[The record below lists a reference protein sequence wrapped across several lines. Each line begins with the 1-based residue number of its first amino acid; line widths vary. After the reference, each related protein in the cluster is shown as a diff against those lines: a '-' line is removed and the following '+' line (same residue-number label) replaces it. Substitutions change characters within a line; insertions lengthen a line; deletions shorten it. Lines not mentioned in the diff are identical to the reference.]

1 MSWLLRVSRRLGH
14 WDCRD
19 TATIQEAGLT
29 GFVIGTLLRPDSVPE
44 ALGRLAQAGET
55 ALSSFRGQF
64 VLAATDS
71 ARRETWIVRDPFGM
85 HPVFYAVT
93 KDDVLVAD
101 SVSRLL
107 EEPGISRTLNRAAVA
122 DHLCKRWPDNEETFF
137 DAVRRV
143 PPGCLLHVSD
153 SGVSVR
159 PYWTPSGH
167 VIDWLPDEG
176 VDRFDDLLDQAVSRG
191 LAGRAGVFLS
201 GGFDSVSVAAVAA
214 DLSRRSGRPSPRALS
229 IGFPDPACNEEA
241 VQSRVAQ
248 QLSLPLTLVPFA
260 EAAGPRGLLREALDL
275 NHGLAAPLFN
285 TWMPIYLHLIRRGR
299 EAHVDTI
306 LTGEGGDEWLGASP
320 YFTADLMR
328 RGDLAGVVRMART
341 WHRSYHQDWLT
352 VARGTLWRYGLRP
365 IAGMWCSRLAPT
377 LWDNRRARKVIQATP
392 DWIVDDPDLQRTR
405 RDRARRSLTPAD
417 PPGGFYSREGI
428 GAHGHTLQSWL
439 FEEQFQLGRA
449 LGVRYVHPY
458 WDPDLAM
465 HLSRVRPERLNEH
478 DRTKALVRRTL
489 ARRFPALGFE
499 RQRKV
504 AAMDFFAGILRQEG
518 PSLGEAVADFQGL
531 AALGIVV
538 PAAARDFMRRAWT
551 GSPREVGHAWNLV
564 NMETWV
570 RRHLQ

>member
-1 MSWLLRVSRRLGH
+1 
-14 WDCRD
+14 
-19 TATIQEAGLT
+19 
-29 GFVIGTLLRPDSVPE
+29 
-44 ALGRLAQAGET
+44 
-55 ALSSFRGQF
+55 
-64 VLAATDS
+64 
-71 ARRETWIVRDPFGM
+71 
-85 HPVFYAVT
+85 
-93 KDDVLVAD
+93 
-101 SVSRLL
+101 
-107 EEPGISRTLNRAAVA
+107 
-122 DHLCKRWPDNEETFF
+122 
-137 DAVRRV
+137 
-143 PPGCLLHVSD
+143 
-153 SGVSVR
+153 
-159 PYWTPSGH
+159 
-167 VIDWLPDEG
+167 
-176 VDRFDDLLDQAVSRG
+176 
-191 LAGRAGVFLS
+191 
-201 GGFDSVSVAAVAA
+201 
-214 DLSRRSGRPSPRALS
+214 LS
-229 IGFPDPACNEEA
+229 IAFPDPACDEQT

-260 EAAGPRGLLREALDL
+260 EATGPRGLLREALQL

-299 EAHVDTI
+299 EEDVDTI

-341 WHRSYHQDWLT
+341 WHRSYHQDWFT

-365 IAGMWCSRLAPT
+365 IAGMWCARVAPT
-377 LWDNRRARKVIQATP
+377 RWDDRRANKVLRATP
-392 DWIVDDPDLQRTR
+392 DWIVDDPTLRQARFS
-405 RDRARRSLTPAD
+405 RARRSLTPAD

-439 FEEQFQLGRA
+439 FEEQFQLGDA

-489 ARRFPALGFE
+489 ARRFPELGFE

-504 AAMDFFAGILRQEG
+504 AAMDFFAGILRTEG
-518 PSLGEAVADFQGL
+518 PALGEAVADFQGL
-531 AALGIVV
+531 AALGIVI
-538 PAAARDFMRRAWT
+538 PTAARDFMRRAWT
-551 GSPREVGHAWNLV
+551 RSPREAGHAWNLV